1 MFTGTPLAWL
11 NLKHDLRRLAAAVA
25 GICFAVLLMFMET
38 GFMYALFDSTVKLVD
53 DADAD
58 LVLVSPARYVLAAEK
73 RFPLARLNQVRS
85 VAGVAAVY
93 PVYIERSM
101 ATLRPLPRGV
111 PQPVRVIGT
120 PSASEAFDFD
130 DRRLDASEA
139 GKLHRP
145 QAGLI
150 DDRSKRAMFGFA
162 LGPVSAE
169 APARAELSGKPVDI
183 IGRFSL
189 GTDFASDGTLLLS
202 DANLARYFPWRNAQG
217 QPLAAVDVG
226 FVKLAPGADSDAT
239 VSRIGSV
246 LGNEVTVLTKAA
258 YRQREVDFWKAN
270 TPVGMIFQIGT
281 WMGFVVGVIICY
293 QVLYTDISD
302 HLKEYATLKAMGYR
316 SGYFVRLVLAESV
329 ILSVMGF
336 VPGVLASWMLY
347 TWLGVS
353 TGLLMKL
360 TLGRAGIVLVLTVAM
375 CIVSGLF
382 ALRKLLLA
390 DPAEL
395 F

>member
-1 MFTGTPLAWL
+1 MAHRTPLAWL
-11 NLKHDLRRLAAAVA
+11 NLKHDFRRLAAAVA
-25 GICFAVLLMFMET
+25 GVCFAVLLMFMET

-53 DADAD
+53 DARAD

-85 VAGVAAVY
+85 VPGVEAAY
-93 PVYIERSM
+93 AVYIERSL

-120 PSASEAFDFD
+120 SAAEEAFQFD
-130 DRRLDASEA
+130 DRPEDAPPLAVLD
-139 GKLHRP
+139 RP
-145 QAGLI
+145 QSALI
-150 DDRSKRAMFGFA
+150 DDKSKRAQFGFA
-162 LGPVSAE
+162 LDAVADDQPV
-169 APARAELSGKPVDI
+169 RAELSGSRIDI
-183 IGRFSL
+183 IGSFSL

-202 DANLARYFPWRNAQG
+202 AANLANYFPWRNAG
-217 QPLAAVDVG
+217 GEPLGAVDLG
-226 FVKLAPGADSDAT
+226 FVKLAPDADGEAT
-239 VSRIGSV
+239 VARIRDV
-246 LGNEVTVLTKAA
+246 MADEVTVLTKAA

-293 QVLYTDISD
+293 QVLYTDIAD

-316 SGYFVRLVLAESV
+316 PGYFVRLVLAESV

-336 VPGVLASWMLY
+336 IPGVVLSWILY

-353 TGLLMKL
+353 TGLLMNL
-360 TLGRAGIVLVLTVAM
+360 TVSRAGIVLALTIAM
-375 CIVSGLF
+375 CIVSGVF
-382 ALRKLLLA
+382 ALKKLLRA
-390 DPAEL
+390 DPAAL